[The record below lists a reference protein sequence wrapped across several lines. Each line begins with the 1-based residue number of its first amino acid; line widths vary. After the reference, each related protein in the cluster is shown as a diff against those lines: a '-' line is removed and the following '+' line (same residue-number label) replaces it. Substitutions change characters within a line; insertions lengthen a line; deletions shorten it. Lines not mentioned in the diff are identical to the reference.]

1 MRRFQEQ
8 PKVEVNAKIPEA
20 PKISRAESITNKVAE
35 EVAAKTK
42 KELPENTRERVTEV
56 ASLAEQELTFS
67 GALRGLDEKA
77 ADAAVLAKTREYLA
91 SGERKLT
98 LINGSRKSVSSET
111 RNSRRLPKQTS
122 TALKNQDEVLKTLD
136 RHLGKDVVDG
146 LDQVRQSARFVRLPA
161 CRVCK
166 NTRGA

>member
-8 PKVEVNAKIPEA
+8 PRLKSTPRFPKLR
-20 PKISRAESITNKVAE
+20 KISRAESITNKVAE

-77 ADAAVLAKTREYLA
+77 ADAAVLAKTVSIWL
-91 SGERKLT
+91 SGEKEADIDKRVKEIRKQRDKG
-98 LINGSRKSVSSET
+98 IRG
-111 RNSRRLPKQTS
+111 
-122 TALKNQDEVLKTLD
+122 
-136 RHLGKDVVDG
+136 
-146 LDQVRQSARFVRLPA
+146 
-161 CRVCK
+161 VCQ
-166 NTRGA
+166 NRPPLH